1 MKVMI
6 MVALQ
11 MRTTQKI
18 LKSVLKRTELNSV
31 PKGRLKTKQTSDESS
46 LDSDPAF
53 DITVTILKACHERK
67 TDRFFAPQVDIPIER
82 YFTALKLIRV
92 IKINLARILGLTQC
106 SVFIKKYR

>member
-67 TDRFFAPQVDIPIER
+67 TDRFFAPQVDIPIDRIFER
-82 YFTALKLIRV
+82 RMDKVAFYS
-92 IKINLARILGLTQC
+92 TQTNQ
-106 SVFIKKYR
+106 SN